1 MSRSAILSIY
11 SLLAMD
17 YGISV
22 ATMYE
27 VRDGNVAPIENAS
40 GASPL
45 AADQKYRS
53 KEAKDARGWYDSIMA
68 DTLG

>member
-1 MSRSAILSIY
+1 
-11 SLLAMD
+11 MD